1 MSFYDPAIGRYVR
14 FGRLNVLSALEK
26 EEAFGIHLKRADDIL
41 RYRDGLGESK
51 PVKGEFPDYDDFVEY
66 PEMEDY
72 LHRHLHQVPYE
83 YGRVLR
89 LGSSTGCSRRIVRS
103 ESEDFLHWSVPE
115 LVIGPNE
122 LNTPRFYGM
131 TSRLYEGHY
140 IGLLQVL
147 NSSGNRRAMGN
158 PAAARETRSTSS

>member
-115 LVIGPNE
+115 LVIGPDE